1 MMINISLIKRKNLAK
16 ESAMMDSSSAATLVE
31 QVLSKYL
38 GRRLPFNYT
47 ILYSFVMFFSQTQT
61 QEAKI

>member
-1 MMINISLIKRKNLAK
+1 MMNTISLIKRKNLAK

-31 QVLSKYL
+31 QVLFKYL

-47 ILYSFVMFFSQTQT
+47 ILYSLAMFFSQTQM
-61 QEAKI
+61 QEVKI